1 MPKKDAN
8 KIRVPFNCLIA
19 PVTKEAIT
27 GLQNETKESQGEI
40 VDRAV
45 ALLAFGEEIA
55 ASKTKTPGIV
65 VRSDAPTPII
75 RDNVV
80 AASRPLKRPGV
91 PEWKRSIRPKGD
103 KTR

>member
-1 MPKKDAN
+1 MPKKDAA

-27 GLQNETKESQGEI
+27 GVQNETKESQGEI

-45 ALLAFGEEIA
+45 ALLAFGEEITAQTAKA
-55 ASKTKTPGIV
+55 AKV
-65 VRSDAPTPII
+65 APEQVPPTL
-75 RDNVV
+75 N
-80 AASRPLKRPGV
+80 AARPLKRPGV
-91 PEWKRSIRPKGD
+91 PEWKRAPRQKGD